1 MDNHPPFQI
10 DGNFGATAAIALML
24 VQSTIDRIIILPAL
38 PDEWSNGYVKGLKL
52 RGGMT
57 IDIKWSN
64 HLLDEFILKVS
75 HNYSGQIIY
84 NYNNIQNND
93 TYNADIQNTDTQYND
108 IQNNDIQYN
117 DIQYNNIQYNDKLPT
132 INVNLISGNSYTF
145 TLNDFSAI

>member
-1 MDNHPPFQI
+1 M
-10 DGNFGATAAIALML
+10 
-24 VQSTIDRIIILPAL
+24 
-38 PDEWSNGYVKGLKL
+38 
-52 RGGMT
+52 
-57 IDIKWSN
+57 SN

-93 TYNADIQNTDTQYND
+93 IYNADIQNTDTQYND
-108 IQNNDIQYN
+108 IQYN
-117 DIQYNNIQYNDKLPT
+117 DIQNNNIQNNDKLPT

>member
-1 MDNHPPFQI
+1 
-10 DGNFGATAAIALML
+10 
-24 VQSTIDRIIILPAL
+24 
-38 PDEWSNGYVKGLKL
+38 
-52 RGGMT
+52 MT

-93 TYNADIQNTDTQYND
+93 IYNADIQNTDTQYND
-108 IQNNDIQYN
+108 IQN
-117 DIQYNNIQYNDKLPT
+117 NNIQYNDKLPT